1 MADNT
6 QALQLEGEN
15 IIAKLASSFPEA
27 EQKEVIRDSFLATQ
41 MKSTGTGDKK
51 RKLTTY
57 EAFTYVMA
65 CRSLGLNPSLNHL
78 LFLEDQVYISLQGHL
93 HNAHSTNQLRGM
105 QTKLLSTSDTEYIKK
120 GWNGA
125 ADTKLKSKQFRYEC
139 VIQRVINGEP
149 AEFRAE

>member
-1 MADNT
+1 MSDKV
-6 QALQLEGEN
+6 QALELPGEN
-15 IIAKLASSFPEA
+15 VIAKLASSFPEA
-27 EQKEVIRDSFLATQ
+27 EQKEVIRDAFLATQ
-41 MKSTGTGDKK
+41 MKSTGTGENK

-105 QTKLLSTSDTEYIKK
+105 QT
-120 GWNGA
+120 
-125 ADTKLKSKQFRYEC
+125 
-139 VIQRVINGEP
+139 
-149 AEFRAE
+149 

>member
-27 EQKEVIRDSFLATQ
+27 EQKEVIRDTFLAVQ
-41 MKSTGTGDKK
+41 MKSTGTGENK
-51 RKLTTY
+51 RKLNTY

-65 CRSLGLNPSLNHL
+65 CRTLGLNPSLNHL

-105 QTKLLSTSDTEYIKK
+105 QTRLLKSEDITYTKK
-120 GWNGA
+120 GW
-125 ADTKLKSKQFRYEC
+125 K
-139 VIQRVINGEP
+139 
-149 AEFRAE
+149 